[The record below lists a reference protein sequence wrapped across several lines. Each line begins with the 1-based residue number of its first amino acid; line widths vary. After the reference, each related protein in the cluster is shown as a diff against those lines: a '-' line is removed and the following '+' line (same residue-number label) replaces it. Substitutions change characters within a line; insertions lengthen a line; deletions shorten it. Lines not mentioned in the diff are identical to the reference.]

1 MLFVYVDVWLITLLQ
16 TTDVDED
23 FDEDYEDDPGVN
35 YILWHTEASWLSGT
49 RVIDN
54 LPNTGNRIVV
64 HVVAWE
70 LTLNPSHEVQ
80 GYHHNRNFQE
90 IKYGSK

>member
-35 YILWHTEASWLSGT
+35 YIL
-49 RVIDN
+49 
-54 LPNTGNRIVV
+54 
-64 HVVAWE
+64 
-70 LTLNPSHEVQ
+70 
-80 GYHHNRNFQE
+80 
-90 IKYGSK
+90 